1 MARRVVSKE
10 DIIKINETY
19 LLCGSYSATAK
30 ATGWSAS
37 TVAKYVDKNYVS
49 KGIVGEIPSKKI
61 TIQPAELDEAMN
73 YLLSHSNLS
82 CLTEQERADMKT
94 IWKGMLV

>member
-1 MARRVVSKE
+1 MGRRVTPE
-10 DIIKINETY
+10 DIITINETY

-30 ATGWSAS
+30 ATGWSTS
-37 TVAKYVDKNYVS
+37 TVSKYVDKNYVS

-61 TIQPAELDEAMN
+61 TIQPADLDVVID

-82 CLTEQERADMKT
+82 CLTEQERAGMKE
-94 IWKGMLV
+94 IWRGMLV

>member
-1 MARRVVSKE
+1 MAKRVTPE
-10 DIIKINETY
+10 DIITINETY

-37 TVAKYVDKNYVS
+37 TVAKYVDKNYKSSVEGAPAS
-49 KGIVGEIPSKKI
+49 PV
-61 TIQPAELDEAMN
+61 QPIEPAALDVALE
-73 YLLSHSNLS
+73 YLLNHSNLS

>member
-1 MARRVVSKE
+1 MAKRVTPE
-10 DIIKINETY
+10 DIITINETY

-82 CLTEQERADMKT
+82 CLTEQERADMKE
-94 IWKGMLV
+94 IWRGMLV

>member
-1 MARRVVSKE
+1 MAKRITPE
-10 DIIKINETY
+10 DIIIINETY
-19 LLCGSYSATAK
+19 LLCKTYSATAK

-49 KGIVGEIPSKKI
+49 KGEIGENPHEDV
-61 TIQPAELDEAMN
+61 TIQPADLNAAMD

-82 CLTEQERADMKT
+82 CLTEQERTDMKT
-94 IWKGMLV
+94 IWRGMLV

>member
-1 MARRVVSKE
+1 MAKRVTPE
-10 DIIKINETY
+10 DIVIINETY

-49 KGIVGEIPSKKI
+49 KGAVKESSKET
-61 TIQPAELDEAMN
+61 TIQPADLDEVMN

-82 CLTEQERADMKT
+82 CLTDQERADIKE
-94 IWKGMLV
+94 IWKGMLA

>member
-1 MARRVVSKE
+1 MAKRVTPE
-10 DIIKINETY
+10 DIITINEAY
-19 LLCGSYSATAK
+19 LICKSYSATAK

-37 TVAKYVDKNYVS
+37 TVSKYVDKNYVS
-49 KGIVGEIPSKKI
+49 KDEIGENSHEDV
-61 TIQPAELDEAMN
+61 TIQPADLDATMD

-82 CLTEQERADMKT
+82 CLTEQERADMKA

>member
-1 MARRVVSKE
+1 MAKRITPE
-10 DIIKINETY
+10 DIITINETY
-19 LLCGSYSATAK
+19 LICKTYSATAK

-37 TVAKYVDKNYVS
+37 TVSKYVDKNYVS
-49 KGIVGEIPSKKI
+49 KGEIGENVNEDVA
-61 TIQPAELDEAMN
+61 IQPADLDTAMD

-82 CLTEQERADMKT
+82 CLTEQERAEMKA

>member
-1 MARRVVSKE
+1 MAKRVTPE
-10 DIIKINETY
+10 DIIIINETY
-19 LLCGSYSATAK
+19 LICKSYSATAK

-49 KGIVGEIPSKKI
+49 KDEIGKNPHEDT
-61 TIQPAELDEAMN
+61 TIQPAELDAAMD

-82 CLTEQERADMKT
+82 CLTEQERADMKE
-94 IWKGMLV
+94 IWRTLIL

>member
-1 MARRVVSKE
+1 MAKRVTPE
-10 DIIKINETY
+10 DIVIINETY

-49 KGIVGEIPSKKI
+49 KGVVKESSKET
-61 TIQPAELDEAMN
+61 TIQLADLDEVMN

-82 CLTEQERADMKT
+82 CLTEQERADMKE
-94 IWKGMLV
+94 IWKGMLA

>member
-1 MARRVVSKE
+1 MAKRVTPE
-10 DIIKINETY
+10 DIIAINEAY
-19 LLCGSYSATAK
+19 LICKSYSATAK

-61 TIQPAELDEAMN
+61 IIQPII
-73 YLLSHSNLS
+73 SSSIHIIFFNL
-82 CLTEQERADMKT
+82 
-94 IWKGMLV
+94 III

>member
-1 MARRVVSKE
+1 MAKRVTPE
-10 DIIKINETY
+10 DIITINETY
-19 LLCGSYSATAK
+19 LVCGSYSATAK

-37 TVAKYVDKNYVS
+37 TVAKYVDKNYKS
-49 KGIVGEIPSKKI
+49 PTEGA
-61 TIQPAELDEAMN
+61 PASPVQSIEPAALDVVLE
-73 YLLSHSNLS
+73 YLLNHSNLS

>member
-1 MARRVVSKE
+1 MAKRVTPE
-10 DIIKINETY
+10 DIITINETY

-37 TVAKYVDKNYVS
+37 TVAKYVDKNYKSSTESAPASPV
-49 KGIVGEIPSKKI
+49 
-61 TIQPAELDEAMN
+61 QPIEPAALDVALE
-73 YLLSHSNLS
+73 YLLNHSNLS
-82 CLTEQERADMKT
+82 CLTEQERADMKE

>member
-1 MARRVVSKE
+1 MAKRVTPE
-10 DIIKINETY
+10 DIITINETY
-19 LLCGSYSATAK
+19 LICKSYSATAK

-37 TVAKYVDKNYVS
+37 TVAKYVDKNYVP
-49 KGIVGEIPSKKI
+49 KDEIGENPHEDVV
-61 TIQPAELDEAMN
+61 IQPAELDAAMD

-82 CLTEQERADMKT
+82 CLTEQERADMKE

>member
-1 MARRVVSKE
+1 MAKRITPE
-10 DIIKINETY
+10 DIIIINETY
-19 LLCGSYSATAK
+19 LLCKTYSATAK

-49 KGIVGEIPSKKI
+49 KGEIGENPHEDV
-61 TIQPAELDEAMN
+61 TIQPAELDVAMD

-94 IWKGMLV
+94 IWRGMLV

>member
-1 MARRVVSKE
+1 MAKRVTPE
-10 DIIKINETY
+10 DIIIINETY

-37 TVAKYVDKNYVS
+37 TVAKYVDKNYISNGATKESS
-49 KGIVGEIPSKKI
+49 KEI

-82 CLTEQERADMKT
+82 CLTEQERADMKE
-94 IWKGMLV
+94 IWKGMLA

>member
-1 MARRVVSKE
+1 MAKRVTPE
-10 DIIKINETY
+10 DIITINETY

-37 TVAKYVDKNYVS
+37 TVAKYVDKNYKS
-49 KGIVGEIPSKKI
+49 SAESTPASPA
-61 TIQPAELDEAMN
+61 QPIEPAALDVALE
-73 YLLSHSNLS
+73 YLLNHSNLS
-82 CLTEQERADMKT
+82 CLTEQERADMKE

>member
-1 MARRVVSKE
+1 MAKRVTPE
-10 DIIKINETY
+10 DIVIINETY

-49 KGIVGEIPSKKI
+49 KETVKEAVKE
-61 TIQPAELDEAMN
+61 TLIQPAELDEAMN

-82 CLTEQERADMKT
+82 CLTDQERADMKE
-94 IWKGMLV
+94 IWKGMLA

>member
-1 MARRVVSKE
+1 MAKRVTPE
-10 DIIKINETY
+10 DIITINETY

-37 TVAKYVDKNYVS
+37 TVAKYVDKNYKSSVE
-49 KGIVGEIPSKKI
+49 GA
-61 TIQPAELDEAMN
+61 PASPAQSIEPAALDVALE
-73 YLLSHSNLS
+73 YLLNHSNLS

>member
-37 TVAKYVDKNYVS
+37 TVAKYVDKNYKSSAEGAPVS
-49 KGIVGEIPSKKI
+49 PV
-61 TIQPAELDEAMN
+61 QPIEPAALDVALE
-73 YLLSHSNLS
+73 YLLNHSNLS

>member
-1 MARRVVSKE
+1 MAKRVTPE
-10 DIIKINETY
+10 DIITINETY
-19 LLCGSYSATAK
+19 LICKSYSATAK

-37 TVAKYVDKNYVS
+37 TVSKYVDKNYVS
-49 KGIVGEIPSKKI
+49 RDEIGKNPHEDTI
-61 TIQPAELDEAMN
+61 IQPADLDVAMD

-82 CLTEQERADMKT
+82 CLTEQERADMKE

>member
-1 MARRVVSKE
+1 MAKRVTPE
-10 DIIKINETY
+10 DIITINETY
-19 LLCGSYSATAK
+19 LICKSYSATAK

-37 TVAKYVDKNYVS
+37 TVSKYVDKNYVS
-49 KGIVGEIPSKKI
+49 KDKIGENPHEDAI
-61 TIQPAELDEAMN
+61 IQPAELDAAMD

-82 CLTEQERADMKT
+82 CLKEQERADMKE

>member
-1 MARRVVSKE
+1 MAKRVTPE
-10 DIIKINETY
+10 DIITINETY

-37 TVAKYVDKNYVS
+37 TVAKYVDKNYKS
-49 KGIVGEIPSKKI
+49 SAESAPASPA
-61 TIQPAELDEAMN
+61 QPIEPAALDVALE
-73 YLLSHSNLS
+73 YLLNHSNLS
-82 CLTEQERADMKT
+82 CLTEQERADMKE

>member
-1 MARRVVSKE
+1 MAKRVTPE
-10 DIIKINETY
+10 DIVIINETY

-49 KGIVGEIPSKKI
+49 KGVVKESSKET
-61 TIQPAELDEAMN
+61 TIQPADLDEVMN

-82 CLTEQERADMKT
+82 CLTEQERADMKE
-94 IWKGMLV
+94 IWKGMLA

>member
-1 MARRVVSKE
+1 MAKRITPE
-10 DIIKINETY
+10 DIIIINETY
-19 LLCGSYSATAK
+19 LLCKTYSATAK

-49 KGIVGEIPSKKI
+49 KSEIGENPHEDV
-61 TIQPAELDEAMN
+61 TIQPADLDAAMD

-82 CLTEQERADMKT
+82 CLTEQERVDMKT
-94 IWKGMLV
+94 IWRGMLV

>member
-1 MARRVVSKE
+1 MAKRVGPE
-10 DIIKINETY
+10 DIITINEAY

-61 TIQPAELDEAMN
+61 TIQPAELDEAMD

>member
-1 MARRVVSKE
+1 MGRRITPE
-10 DIIKINETY
+10 DIITINETY

-37 TVAKYVDKNYVS
+37 TVSKYVDKNYVS
-49 KGIVGEIPSKKI
+49 KGAVGEIPPKKI
-61 TIQPAELDEAMN
+61 TIQPADLDVAID

-82 CLTEQERADMKT
+82 CLTEQERAGMKE
-94 IWKGMLV
+94 IWRGMLV

>member
-1 MARRVVSKE
+1 MAKSITPE
-10 DIIKINETY
+10 DIIIINETY
-19 LLCGSYSATAK
+19 LLCKTYSATAK

-49 KGIVGEIPSKKI
+49 KGEIGENPHEDV
-61 TIQPAELDEAMN
+61 TIQPADLDAAMD

-94 IWKGMLV
+94 IWRGMLV

>member
-1 MARRVVSKE
+1 MAKRITPE
-10 DIIKINETY
+10 DIIIINETY
-19 LLCGSYSATAK
+19 LICKTYSATAK

-37 TVAKYVDKNYVS
+37 TVAKYVDKNYIS
-49 KGIVGEIPSKKI
+49 KGEIGENPHEDV
-61 TIQPAELDEAMN
+61 TIQPAELDVAMD

-94 IWKGMLV
+94 IWRGMLV